1 MSYAGDAEKVRKER
15 GVLFDFAQNV
25 DGMLEV
31 LSFLNAFTII
41 LVMILFD
48 CGDGSAS
55 RSFFNVYC
63 AAMRLRCSCELS
75 RVVSK

>member
-15 GVLFDFAQNV
+15 GVPFDFAQNV

-48 CGDGSAS
+48 CGDGSANR
-55 RSFFNVYC
+55 RSFSNVYC
-63 AAMRLRCSCELS
+63 A
-75 RVVSK
+75 V

>member
-31 LSFLNAFTII
+31 LSFLSAFTII

-48 CGDGSAS
+48 CGDGSAN
-55 RSFFNVYC
+55 RSFLMFIV
-63 AAMRLRCSCELS
+63 LQ
-75 RVVSK
+75 